1 MKEIEDINSSV
12 ISLLARIKSDYDDI
26 LREILP
32 KDWTNTYDLKKITDL
47 KRMKNYLKK
56 TFKRFGIMSD

>member
-1 MKEIEDINSSV
+1 M
-12 ISLLARIKSDYDDI
+12 LARIKSEYDDI